1 MASFAV
7 EKRLLEASSL
17 DLMESSGVLS
27 IKRMLLRMTLLC
39 WLYGS

>member
-27 IKRMLLRMTLLC
+27 IKRMLL
-39 WLYGS
+39 